1 MILCTP
7 ESNNFVDDVPRRKIR
22 KSEMDCI
29 FLAGSIENGK
39 AENWQ
44 EKAVD
49 YLYHYRCIVC
59 NPRRD
64 DWNPNATEKDIAK
77 QIRWEQECL
86 SVSEII
92 LFYFDPN
99 TISPITL
106 LELGMAIGQNKEIVV
121 VCTPEYFRY
130 TNVVTTLKFHG
141 YDEPLST
148 LEEGLKK
155 VCELLQ
161 S

>member
-7 ESNNFVDDVPRRKIR
+7 DVYDIPRRKVR
-22 KSEMDCI
+22 KSEMDCV
-29 FLAGSIENGK
+29 FLAGSIENGEAELWQDK
-39 AENWQ
+39 AI
-44 EKAVD
+44 D
-49 YLYHYRCIVC
+49 YLYNYRCIVC
-59 NPRRD
+59 NPRRSN
-64 DWNPNATEKDIAK
+64 WNATATEKEVAK
-77 QIRWEQECL
+77 QIKWEQECL
-86 SVSEII
+86 AVSEII
-92 LFYFDPN
+92 FFYFDPD

-106 LELGMAIGQNKEIVV
+106 LELGMAIGQNKKIVV

-130 TNVVTTLKFHG
+130 TNVAETLKFHG

-148 LEEGLKK
+148 LEKGINK